1 MLKSDPDTWTDP
13 RHRLGVAAEQEV
25 IALLRREGY
34 QVLAHRWRLH
44 RHDVD
49 IIARR
54 GPVVVFAEV
63 KARRRSSFGR
73 GVEAVTAKK
82 QRELVRAA
90 AAWLQRRG
98 RTGDVA
104 RFDVIVIEG
113 ARVDWLQD
121 AFRPG
126 WR

>member
-1 MLKSDPDTWTDP
+1 MLKSDPQTWTDP
-13 RHRLGVAAEQEV
+13 RHRLGVDAERQA

-49 IIARR
+49 VIARR
-54 GPVVVFAEV
+54 GGVVVFVEV
-63 KARRRSSFGR
+63 KARQRSAFGR
-73 GVEAVTAKK
+73 GLEAVTGKK
-82 QRELVRAA
+82 QHELVRAA
-90 AAWLQRRG
+90 AGWLQRRG
-98 RTGDVA
+98 RPGDVA
-104 RFDVIVIEG
+104 RFDVIVVEG
-113 ARVDWLQD
+113 GRMAWIQN

>member
-1 MLKSDPDTWTDP
+1 MLKSDPATWTDP
-13 RHRLGVAAEQEV
+13 RHRLGVAAEREV

-34 QVLAHRWRLH
+34 HVLAHRWRLH

-49 IIARR
+49 VIARR
-54 GPVVVFAEV
+54 GAVVVFAEV
-63 KARRRSSFGR
+63 KARRWSSFGR
-73 GVEAVTAKK
+73 GIEAVTARK

-98 RTGDVA
+98 RPGDVA
-104 RFDVIVIEG
+104 RFDVIVVEG
-113 ARVDWLQD
+113 ARIEWLQG